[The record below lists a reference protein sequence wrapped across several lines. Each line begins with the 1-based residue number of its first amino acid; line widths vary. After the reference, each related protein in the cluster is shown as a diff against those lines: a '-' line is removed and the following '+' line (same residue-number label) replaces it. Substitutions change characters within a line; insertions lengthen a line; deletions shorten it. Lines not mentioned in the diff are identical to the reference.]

1 MAFTEDNISQ
11 IPALKLL
18 INLGYQY
25 LSCQEALR
33 LRENRESNVI
43 LTDILRERLMYIN
56 DIKIGSKKTKFE
68 A

>member
-18 INLGYQY
+18 INLGYDY
-25 LSCQEALR
+25 LSPSEALQ

-43 LTDILRERLMYIN
+43 LTDILRERLMHIN
-56 DIKIGSKKTKFE
+56 DIKIGSKNE
-68 A
+68 V